1 MPLLLYIASV
11 RVLYQG
17 NRKQSWDN
25 DTYFRD
31 VFIYFI
37 LNMLIHNELF
47 CVAYNY
53 CSICLSVFY
62 CFSCT
67 FSLSRCIFLVIY
79 HIPVLC
85 KSPSIW
91 IWFLLSKS
99 QVAFSIH
106 NGNEL
111 QGLCWGLFRS
121 HICSID
127 LGHSHSQ
134 CLFIICVIYSASI
147 FILKVSKKSSPVVS
161 SLYWTWSV
169 MVREASD
176 KGIWANCNQ
185 LLGPN
190 ATFL

>member
-53 CSICLSVFY
+53 CSICLFVFY

-67 FSLSRCIFLVIY
+67 FSLSRYIY
-79 HIPVLC
+79 
-85 KSPSIW
+85 
-91 IWFLLSKS
+91 F
-99 QVAFSIH
+99 QVYIT
-106 NGNEL
+106 
-111 QGLCWGLFRS
+111 
-121 HICSID
+121 
-127 LGHSHSQ
+127 SQ
-134 CLFIICVIYSASI
+134 CYARVPQFGSGFYFPNLKQLSLFTMGMRYKVYVEASLGLIYAPLTWVTLILSAS
-147 FILKVSKKSSPVVS
+147 SSFVLS
-161 SLYWTWSV
+161 
-169 MVREASD
+169 
-176 KGIWANCNQ
+176 IQ
-185 LLGPN
+185 LLY
-190 ATFL
+190 LY